1 MNDINSDF
9 KQLIEEINTF
19 LPGGQQIA
27 DYVGRPSQPVVEAG
41 SVGGVETG
49 ISWFVDRVLSQAEH
63 AVLFLIG
70 APGNGKSYWSSKL
83 VRLCEVHGF
92 SNPQAD
98 QLHRRSY
105 LYEHSGG
112 LNSLEVINDATASD
126 GTPAPTTRQLAS
138 AIDKGTFLQV
148 NINRGV
154 FFREMV
160 TYETEVHDRAELASR
175 ELMRW
180 LSEISGR
187 ASMSVAREISGDGFL
202 IQCSEVQSHESIVVA
217 KVMVDGKRDST
228 VVAVRMDLHSI
239 LEPEPEVRNRDGRNG
254 IGSFSNYRI
263 SKPSSS
269 NWDSAEFW
277 NRTAAGKLF
286 RGVTQELS
294 SVMPPELHELNP
306 IRANLDQLSQEG
318 YINGL
323 LSIMRTAELGS
334 GRHFAIR
341 HVWAGIAIS
350 ILGGPQENSDSLDDI
365 VLHMEELA
373 ESVPEDGFERLVH
386 LMRMANLRTHQS
398 IFGADVDIDQLLQ
411 DSRTTHNQKPELHS
425 DFVKVMAR
433 SDPSQDAMPGFSTRE
448 KITGIRFG
456 QLDGSSEGWCSPVT
470 DSFRGVLESQ
480 GEDLDDSILGAV
492 KSLVLERM
500 GILLFETAF
509 DVALDKS
516 IIEMLVIDQGSQPW
530 LKPGARDAVLGWY
543 SDYLCRLLGIH
554 LGIGARAREVAE
566 YVENWLEAEDDNLN
580 SETASNLLELIL
592 PRFAESRMEE
602 ARLVGLFRPRTE
614 AVIKPT
620 SSPRL
625 VALVPKVTFSARSYG
640 DSIVLFLNQ
649 QRGLKTETLLSINL
663 DVDLLSETH
672 LSVRNNRGLSER
684 TSAVTPM
691 IERFRASAAI
701 SGGWAIVD
709 GEEIARV
716 R

>member
-1 MNDINSDF
+1 MNEIDSDF
-9 KQLIEEINTF
+9 QHLIGQVNTF
-19 LPGGQQIA
+19 LPGGLQIA
-27 DYVGRPSQPVVEAG
+27 DYVGRQSQPFVEAG
-41 SVGGVETG
+41 SVGGVETAV
-49 ISWFVDRVLSQAEH
+49 SWFVDHVLSQEEH

-83 VRLCEVHGF
+83 VRQCEKHGF
-92 SNPQAD
+92 LNPKAD
-98 QLHRRSY
+98 QLHRRTY
-105 LYEHSGG
+105 LYEHSGN

-126 GTPAPTTRQLAS
+126 GTAAPTTRQLAS

-154 FFREMV
+154 FFREMA
-160 TYETEVHDRAELASR
+160 TYETEVHDRAENASR

-180 LSEISGR
+180 LSEVSGR
-187 ASMSVAREISGDGFL
+187 SSMSAAREISGDGFL
-202 IQCSEVQSHESIVVA
+202 IQCSEVQPHESIVVA
-217 KVMVDGKRDST
+217 KVLVDGKRDSV

-239 LEPEPEVRNRDGRNG
+239 LEPEPSVRNLNGRYG

-277 NRTAAGKLF
+277 NSTAAGKLF
-286 RGVTQELS
+286 SGVTQKLS
-294 SVMPPELHELNP
+294 SMMPSGLHELNP
-306 IRANLDQLSQEG
+306 IRANLDQLSQAEFV
-318 YINGL
+318 NGL

-350 ILGGPQENSDSLDDI
+350 ILGGPQEISDTADDI
-365 VLHMEELA
+365 VSHMEEMA
-373 ESVPEDGFERLVH
+373 KSVPEDGLERLVH

-398 IFGADVDIDQLLQ
+398 IFGANVDIDRLLQ
-411 DSRTTHNQKPELHS
+411 DSRTIQTQKPELHS

-456 QLDGSSEGWCSPVT
+456 QLEGFGEGWCSPVT
-470 DSFRGVLESQ
+470 DSFRGVLENR
-480 GEDLDDSILGAV
+480 GEDLDDSILASV
-492 KSLVLERM
+492 KSLVAERM
-500 GILLFETAF
+500 GTSLLETSF
-509 DVALDKS
+509 DIALDRS
-516 IIEMLVIDQGSQPW
+516 IVELLVTDQGSEPW

-566 YVENWLEAEDDNLN
+566 YVENWLEAGDDNLN

-592 PRFAESRMEE
+592 PRFSESRTEE

-640 DSIVLFLNQ
+640 DSIVLYLNQ
-649 QRGLKTETLLSINL
+649 QRGLRTETLLSINL

-672 LSVRNNRGLSER
+672 LSVRNHRGLSER